1 MKEVEFGVKSDI
13 KDVLEQV
20 DDLNKGLE
28 ESKEG
33 FENAEKGS
41 KALGKTQGAIG
52 GVGRAF
58 KSLGGALKGLG
69 VLTVIVALF
78 TALKEALGKNQKI
91 MDLVS
96 TVMTTISNIF
106 TQFVGALVD
115 TYNWVT
121 ASTDRFDALK
131 KVFKGIKDV
140 IVGSLMVAF
149 YGLKLAGQEVY
160 LAFLKLKD
168 AVPGVDESKKIKKI
182 EKAIK
187 ETNKQIKTQT
197 NNIKNATNE
206 IKENAAEAVDEITA
220 IYEQTS
226 KNIGKINVKAIYEN
240 AKLQTELKN
249 TAAQAIAENRRLI
262 EQYDIQAEKLRQTRD
277 DESATI
283 AERIKANEDLGKVL
297 EDQQEAMLRNADL
310 VVAAAQMEADANK
323 ENVELQVAL
332 TDALAERDA
341 VVARVTGQ
349 QSEQLTNTNALLKE
363 QKDLERELFDFGMT
377 AREQEMQEL
386 EQELQDKLEL
396 ADKLGKG
403 RKEIEEHYAK
413 ERVKL
418 NKKFAQEDMTN
429 QLQAASG
436 LLKAMSSFAGENKEL
451 AAASAIIDT
460 YVGANKAI
468 AQGGIPGVL
477 AAAGIILTGLSNV
490 RKIYATD
497 VGDGGGGSTP
507 SIDTAVTDAVESVP
521 NPEIIQQTATLSGVG
536 DEPVRAYVVTDD
548 ITDNQD
554 KLNNIRRKATI

>member
-78 TALKEALGKNQKI
+78 TALKEALGRNQKI
-91 MDLVS
+91 MDAVA

-106 TQFVGALVD
+106 NAVVGALVD

-121 ASTDRFDALK
+121 ASTERFDGLRA
-131 KVFKGIKDV
+131 VFSGIKAV
-140 IVGSLMVAF
+140 IVGSLLVAF
-149 YGLKLAGQEVY
+149 YSLKLAAQEV
-160 LAFLKLKD
+160 AVQALKL
-168 AVPGVDESKKIKKI
+168 AEVIPGVDKSKQIDKITKSMK
-182 EKAIK
+182 ETRKAIK
-187 ETNKQIKTQT
+187 ENAKEVGDAGKQIVD
-197 NNIKNATNE
+197 
-206 IKENAAEAVDEITA
+206 NAAEAVSEIKD
-220 IYEQTS
+220 IYNKTTE
-226 KNIGKINVKAIYEN
+226 NISKINVKAIYEN

-249 TAAQAIAENRRLI
+249 TAQLAIAENRRLI

-283 AERIKANEDLGKVL
+283 ADRIKANEELGKVL
-297 EDQQEAMLRNADL
+297 EDQQKAMLRNADL

-323 ENVELQVAL
+323 DNIELQAAL

-341 VVARVTGQ
+341 VIARVTGQ
-349 QSEQLTNTNALLKE
+349 QSEQLTNTNSLLKE

-418 NKKFAQEDMTN
+418 NKKFAEEDMTN

-436 LLKAMSSFAGENKEL
+436 LLKAMSSFAGDNKEL